1 MYACYK
7 RFNLIESIRAL
18 NIPMD
23 NIIKSVLKAKEIRQ
37 DRYTILTES
46 SISHNEIEKIIQ
58 EILL

>member
-1 MYACYK
+1 
-7 RFNLIESIRAL
+7 
-18 NIPMD
+18 MD